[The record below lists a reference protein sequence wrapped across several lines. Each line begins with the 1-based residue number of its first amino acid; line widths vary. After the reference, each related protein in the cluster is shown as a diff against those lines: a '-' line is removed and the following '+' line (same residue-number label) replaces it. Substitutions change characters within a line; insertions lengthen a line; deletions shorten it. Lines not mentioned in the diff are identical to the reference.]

1 MSVYLIHARTEPHVW
16 IKLEVIAVIARLD
29 TLEATVKRV
38 NFKLCISLLFHRVSA
53 KYTLVCT
60 LPTHRTKDK
69 KFNCQRYV
77 FLFSNFRHKRLC
89 T

>member
-38 NFKLCISLLFHRVSA
+38 KFKLCISLLFHRV
-53 KYTLVCT
+53 
-60 LPTHRTKDK
+60 THLS
-69 KFNCQRYV
+69 V
-77 FLFSNFRHKRLC
+77 LC
-89 T
+89 